1 MIKVKDGYGKLI
13 DTAYLGSESKILKS
27 DGGDVGYSTTSSAST
42 LVQRNAS
49 GQIESDLATGT
60 SPFKVTSTTVVSNLN
75 ADLLDGVHKEYL
87 LTALSS
93 ASKKDDAEKTNNLSI
108 TVGGTIKTIPY
119 LHSTYLSVQ
128 DIRDTSPTPNDYCS
142 KRVSSWFNNSDKPTT
157 NISWYSG
164 ISVAGWTTGYRVWQ
178 LASNSSTVTDG
189 SLFYRGG
196 LSDTWEAW
204 RTILDSV
211 NYTDYFKNYYNSST
225 KRDPNTVLA
234 GPSSG
239 TTTAAATFRKLVSD
253 DIPNLDTGK
262 LTSGVLSVARG
273 GTGQN
278 TLVNAAN
285 SLLNSLSTGSSNP
298 VDNDYYISQ
307 YSGGGTTNTTYHR
320 RPVKYLYN
328 YIKSKLDSVYLPLSG
343 GTVTDELILNNSYNS
358 TDSITKGLVIR
369 RTTSD
374 AESVR
379 IYTNDYGPVFEVN
392 QDEAT
397 CGIKFDL
404 RSNATEKPDSTTAS
418 NSSITFGN
426 ASGVSTITADKF
438 TGSLVGNAD
447 SATKLVTAR
456 TIWGQSFNGTGNVDG
471 KLTITSGGM
480 QVTGTAYFG
489 GGTTYYFGSAG
500 SVNCYALTSNN
511 TATFKN
517 NTILNNSTDPYLTFK
532 DTAAS
537 QEMGKIYYATSY
549 DSDNK
554 KYKTGFF
561 LLRQWSY
568 TADTATK
575 LNYYESYLLPN
586 VTTGLTS
593 NKSYYILTSKN
604 YTDYLGYIGTTA
616 VQSSSKAQALT
627 GITSITAS
635 GNYTSISTT
644 DTTNRCVKVGNK
656 NGEITLYAATNRG
669 LHDSTTG
676 TWVIGTNGTNT
687 WSQQGNFGIGTTSP
701 SEKLHVSGNIKTSG
715 KLITPY
721 GSLYSSLSFWQPE
734 TGGWARAMK
743 ALAKDQTTELSAIGF
758 YGGDDGLLWT
768 YLGGTYESPAITILP
783 DKKVGIGTNTPSQ
796 KLEVSGNVKATK
808 FVNASNSSSKLLR
821 SDGGDAN
828 FNWSG
833 QSGQPKWLWGGD
845 YQHNYYV
852 YNPSNFSV
860 KYATSSGTASTASE
874 LTSNFSFGGGQN
886 ADKYFYVGYLPV
898 KSSWRGYHSVWV
910 FTGSETSW
918 GGILDI
924 SFRAGNGTLTL
935 GNANIEWLS
944 LTDPI
949 FNDSI
954 YLTYDDTTEEE
965 TTTNADGETETTVID
980 VRNYNIYIK
989 IPASYK
995 STQVT
1000 TIYETTNLTYSKT
1013 LVDSY
1018 KGTLYKQSSG
1028 STAGSLDNLTAT
1040 TSNEAYWSEKLAWY
1054 NRLGNA
1060 SGYAG
1065 DNTGFPATG
1074 TANGILWL
1082 STSGTYGHQLGFSG
1096 NGRIYQRYIQNG
1108 NFPTTANGGSWN
1120 KLAWTSEIPTN
1131 YVTTNTTQTISGA
1144 KTFTAT
1150 TNTFGG
1156 GDSATYLTVDRNSTN
1171 PAYVCFKKNGNLVGY
1186 LGVSNDKVPVFND
1199 GNGPKT
1205 ILHSGNY
1212 TSTLDGRYYTE
1223 TEVNNLLKNY
1233 LPLTGG
1239 KLTGTSTTPL
1249 EVDTS
1254 NTGEIGIRL
1263 KMSNVAKS
1271 WIGYS
1276 PSEGV
1281 CLYQHEGPHRLGIKP
1296 NGTPRF
1302 DSHTLIHSGNYST
1315 YLPILNS
1322 ASTHAT
1328 NTSVIYA
1335 PTTAGTKGQVLTS
1348 SGGVPTW
1355 SDQVGNS
1362 DKVDGLHSYQ
1372 LQSIVNRNYLEIY
1385 DTTPLMASGVNLQN
1399 ATLVTAPD
1407 NDAPY
1412 KKVWYTEK
1420 YVSYTPSDILYFT
1433 PGETI
1438 CIESWIMRPNG
1449 ATGTAGTYYLGLCFK
1464 DKNGLQVNSNAG
1476 TVYFGNGDNPDHTA
1490 WTCPTDGVWYRCY
1503 AEYTI
1508 PKSHTPY
1515 TSSSGTSDGGGY
1527 YSATLR
1533 LLINYQEGTIPT
1545 YFGGCRIYRKISTET
1560 VGSSTNP
1567 IYLKS
1572 GTPTAC
1578 SGRTVPGIKTASAAT
1593 TLGWGTNNTYV
1604 PDISLLSYWNGA
1616 YTGTSSNLQ
1625 YCNKGAFGAA
1635 ATKSVADSVT
1645 SGSTALVTSGGVY
1658 NYVTTTNFPGLN
1670 KTGTVTSIT
1679 PGTGLT
1685 NGTEETAITTSGTL
1699 NLKTA
1704 STSEIGGVKIAKD
1717 NSSYT
1722 VTTATSAI
1730 SNNITSGKYYGV
1742 ELDKNDKAF
1751 VYVPWTDTKV
1761 TNTLSTATKFY
1772 FAGTTST
1779 STATGTQY
1787 FDTNIYT
1794 STTAGALHA
1803 KTFRRYDGSTANST
1817 PLLHAV
1823 SNNTDITILRASYA
1837 TSENFY
1843 NNAAY
1848 GFSLNYIGTG
1858 DGNANYLKLLADN
1871 QTSSTQVLSLCVDQ
1885 LGNVGI
1891 GVENSTHKLLVA
1903 GELGI
1908 SMHDY
1913 THDLYGDENGNLII
1927 LGSEGIILDNTV
1939 TANYDIQPYQNNS
1952 NTLGTSA
1959 LKWKNVYSTKFND
1972 YELGDACAKSVS
1984 DSSSASAIS
1993 TGTSL
1998 VTERDVYYGLP
2009 KINNSHSYTSSTS
2022 IYAPTAGGTSGYY
2035 LKGNGTTS
2043 TPVWQQY
2050 SSTPTSGSTTL
2061 ITSGGVYTAL
2071 EDYLPLDGGTITG
2084 LVTFGADSFSK
2095 TVKFANADYPGATA
2109 MIFMAATNDFCI
2121 RHTLTSDKSTTD
2133 LRFNNTRLQYKGNI
2147 LPQATATYTLGD
2159 DSYRFKTGYF
2169 SNTLIVGETG
2179 MTGSTSGYTGCTFG
2193 SAGNIELVGLTGASG
2208 PKIDFHYNKSTSDFT
2223 TRIIENAIGQLH
2235 VYGNLYVH
2243 PYTSASGTTT
2253 SYPSTAP
2260 FYINSE
2266 GAYWTSD
2273 RRFKKNIQSPIKN
2286 ALLEDETGFI
2296 RKFDWKETGK
2306 PSYGYIAQEILPIM
2320 PEAVDYDENL
2330 GKYSVNYNVA
2340 HSAAIA
2346 QLVIK
2351 IKELESEIIRLKQLI
2366 N

>member
-49 GQIESDLATGT
+49 GQIESNLAEGT

-87 LTALSS
+87 FTNLSS
-93 ASKKDDAEKTNNLSI
+93 ASKRNDEETSSNNLSI
-108 TVGGTIKTIPY
+108 TVGGTTKTIPY

-128 DIRDTSPTPNDYCS
+128 YIRDTSPTPNDYYS

-157 NISWYSG
+157 NINWYSG

-196 LSDTWEAW
+196 LNETWEAW

-239 TTTAAATFRKLVSD
+239 TTTAAATFRKLVAD

-328 YIKSKLDSVYLPLSG
+328 YIKGKLDSVYLPLSG

-369 RTTSD
+369 KTTSD

-426 ASGVSTITADKF
+426 ALGVSTVTADKF

-456 TIWGQSFNGTGNVDG
+456 TIWGQSFNGTSNIDG

-480 QVTGTAYFG
+480 QVTGNAYFG
-489 GGTTYYFGSAG
+489 GSTTYYFGSTG
-500 SVNCYALTSNN
+500 SVNCYTLTSNS
-511 TATFKN
+511 TATFKKS
-517 NTILNNSTDPYLTFK
+517 TVLNNSTDPYIIFK

-537 QEMGKIYYATSY
+537 NGMGNIYYVTSY

-554 KYKTGFF
+554 KYKNGYF

-593 NKSYYILTSKN
+593 SKSYYILTTKN
-604 YTDYLGYIGTTA
+604 YSDYLGYIGTTA

-635 GNYTSISTT
+635 GNYTSTSTT
-644 DTTNRCVKVGNK
+644 DTTDRSVKVGNK
-656 NGEITLYAATNRG
+656 NGEIALLASTNKG
-669 LHDSTTG
+669 LRDYTTG

-687 WSQQGNFGIGTTSP
+687 WAQQGNFGIGTTSP
-701 SEKLHVSGNIKTSG
+701 S
-715 KLITPY
+715 
-721 GSLYSSLSFWQPE
+721 
-734 TGGWARAMK
+734 
-743 ALAKDQTTELSAIGF
+743 
-758 YGGDDGLLWT
+758 
-768 YLGGTYESPAITILP
+768 
-783 DKKVGIGTNTPSQ
+783 Q
-796 KLEVSGNVKATK
+796 KLEVNGNIKATK

-845 YQHNYYV
+845 SQHNYYV

-860 KYATSSGTASTASE
+860 KYATSSGTASIASE
-874 LTSNFSFGGGQN
+874 LTYNFSFGGGQN

-898 KSSWRGYHSVWV
+898 KSSWGGYHSVWV
-910 FTGSETSW
+910 FTGAETSW

-954 YLTYDDTTEEE
+954 YLTYDDTTEET

-995 STQVT
+995 STYVT

-1131 YVTTNTTQTISGA
+1131 YVTTDTTQTITGAKTFNNIVNINTNTNSTPLKISRLGSDAECLSIGQDDTTTHFYYKNDERSAVYRFTGEWTDTGDNGDGTNKGTSYVQFYFGINPSTNKRNDKIQLNNGTNTYDVLHTGTTYINSGTITINGTSITPLTSHQSLANYVTLDGTQTITGA

-1171 PAYVCFKKNGNLVGY
+1171 PAYVCFKKSGNLVGY

-1254 NTGEIGIRL
+1254 NTSEIGIRL
-1263 KMSNVAKS
+1263 KMGNVAKS

-1302 DSHTLIHSGNYST
+1302 DSYTLIHSGNYADYINIGYNSSRHYRLKFGLGST
-1315 YLPILNS
+1315 DLTWKTIVKGNSTITTEPASNAYHASTIFGTIWYQDGNHYQTQVQEIPFSVVFRYVNQKTIVNNAYLYLPLN
-1322 ASTHAT
+1322 AKHLDIIRIVRIAT
-1328 NTSVIYA
+1328 NSFELQVKQSINYNNIWIDFQVATNGATITPYEELQ
-1335 PTTAGTKGQVLTS
+1335 TAGAGTVVSTAETSETLTS
-1348 SGGVPTW
+1348 S
-1355 SDQVGNS
+1355 
-1362 DKVDGLHSYQ
+1362 KV
-1372 LQSIVNRNYLEIY
+1372 
-1385 DTTPLMASGVNLQN
+1385 TT
-1399 ATLVTAPD
+1399 
-1407 NDAPY
+1407 
-1412 KKVWYTEK
+1412 
-1420 YVSYTPSDILYFT
+1420 
-1433 PGETI
+1433 ETI
-1438 CIESWIMRPNG
+1438 
-1449 ATGTAGTYYLGLCFK
+1449 
-1464 DKNGLQVNSNAG
+1464 
-1476 TVYFGNGDNPDHTA
+1476 
-1490 WTCPTDGVWYRCY
+1490 
-1503 AEYTI
+1503 
-1508 PKSHTPY
+1508 
-1515 TSSSGTSDGGGY
+1515 
-1527 YSATLR
+1527 
-1533 LLINYQEGTIPT
+1533 
-1545 YFGGCRIYRKISTET
+1545 
-1560 VGSSTNP
+1560 GSSTNP
-1567 IYLKS
+1567 IYLNE

-1578 SGRTVPGIKTASAAT
+1578 TIDT
-1593 TLGWGTNNTYV
+1593 
-1604 PDISLLSYWNGA
+1604 
-1616 YTGTSSNLQ
+1616 
-1625 YCNKGAFGAA
+1625 
-1635 ATKSVADSVT
+1635 SVT
-1645 SGSTALVTSGGVY
+1645 SGSSNLITSGGVY

-1685 NGTEETAITTSGTL
+1685 NGTDETAITTSGTL

-1722 VTTATSAI
+1722 VATATSVI

-1803 KTFRRYDGSTANST
+1803 KTFRRYDGSTANNT

-1823 SNNTDITILRASYA
+1823 SNNIDITILRASYA

-1858 DGNANYLKLLADN
+1858 GENANYLKLLADN

-1891 GVENSTHKLLVA
+1891 GVENSTHKLLIA

-1939 TANYDIQPYQNNS
+1939 TSNYDIQPYQNNS

-2035 LKGNGTTS
+2035 LKSNGTTS

-2071 EDYLPLDGGTITG
+2071 QDYLPLEGGTITG

-2095 TVKFANADYPGATA
+2095 TVKFANTDYSGATA

-2147 LPQATATYTLGD
+2147 LPQATAIYTLGD

-2193 SAGNIELVGLTGASG
+2193 NAGNMELVGLTGTSG

-2243 PYTSASGTTT
+2243 PYTSAFGTTT